1 MWNISPLSSSSSRW
15 IDNASWRL
23 NQSTERLSTLRR
35 INSAADDAAGLSISE
50 RFLSQMN
57 GERIAHQG
65 AMDGLSLAETADGA
79 LGQVSSSLQR
89 MRELALQ
96 SRNGTLNDSDRAS
109 LNAEYQQLGQEV
121 NRVIGSTSFNG
132 QKILSSDA
140 GTRQI
145 NTGAGSNDTLDL
157 TTPDL
162 RNDSDLADV
171 TGGSIATAGGSGDMI
186 DAIDDAL
193 KSVGQHRAKLGAAEH
208 RLEAAADTSDLRYES
223 ATRAYDRL
231 VSADV
236 AATSSSWH
244 QAQVQQYAAIAMFR
258 SEQTS
263 MQRLLS
269 LFG

>member
-1 MWNISPLSSSSSRW
+1 MWNFNSVSSSSRW
-15 IDNASWRL
+15 IDAASWRM
-23 NQSTERLSTLRR
+23 NQASERLSSMRR

-57 GERIAHQG
+57 GEHIAHQG
-65 AMDGLSLAETADGA
+65 AMDGMSLAETADGA
-79 LGQVSSSLQR
+79 LGQVSSNLQR

-109 LNAEYQQLGQEV
+109 LNSEYQQLGQEV

-140 GTRQI
+140 GSRQI
-145 NTGAGSNDTLDL
+145 NTGPGSQDTLDL

-162 RNDSDLADV
+162 RSNGDLSDV
-171 TGGSIATAGGSGDMI
+171 TGGSIATSGGSTS
-186 DAIDDAL
+186 AIDSIDKAL
-193 KSVGQHRAKLGAAEH
+193 KSVGQHRASLGATEH
-208 RLEAAADTSDLRYES
+208 RLEAVADTTDLRFES
-223 ATRAYDRL
+223 TSRAYDRL
-231 VSADV
+231 VSTDV
-236 AATSSSWH
+236 ASTTSSWR
-244 QAQVQQYAAIAMFR
+244 QAQVQQYAAISMFR
-258 SEQTS
+258 QNQSS

>member
-1 MWNISPLSSSSSRW
+1 MWNFSPSYSPSSRW
-15 IDNASWRL
+15 IDSASSRL
-23 NQSTERLSTLRR
+23 QLSTQRLSTLRR

-79 LGQVSSSLQR
+79 LGQVSSNLQR

-132 QKILSSDA
+132 QKILSSEA

-171 TGGSIATAGGSGDMI
+171 TGGSISTSGGSGDMI
-186 DAIDDAL
+186 DAIDKAME
-193 KSVGQHRAKLGAAEH
+193 SIGQHRAQLGAAQN
-208 RLEAAADTSDLRYES
+208 RLQAAADTSDLRFES
-223 ATRAYDRL
+223 SARAYDRL

-236 AATSSSWH
+236 PSTSSSWQ
-244 QAQVQQYAAIAMFR
+244 QAQVQQYAAIAMLR
-258 SEQTS
+258 HNQTT
-263 MQRLLS
+263 MQQLLS

>member
-1 MWNISPLSSSSSRW
+1 MWNISPLSSSSTRW

-23 NQSTERLSTLRR
+23 NQSTERLSSLRR
-35 INSAADDAAGLSISE
+35 INSAADDAAGLAISE

-65 AMDGLSLAETADGA
+65 AMDGVSLAQTADGA
-79 LGQVSSSLQR
+79 LGQVSGNLQR

-109 LNAEYQQLGQEV
+109 LNTEYQQLGEEV

-145 NTGAGSNDTLDL
+145 NTGPGAQDTLEL

-162 RNDSDLADV
+162 RNNGDLADV
-171 TGGSIATAGGSGDMI
+171 TGGNITTSGSSDDMI
-186 DAIDDAL
+186 EAIDDAL
-193 KSVGQHRAKLGAAEH
+193 KSVGQHRSQLGATER
-208 RLEAAADTSDLRYES
+208 RLEAVADTTDLRFES

-231 VSADV
+231 VSTDV
-236 AATSSSWH
+236 ASTASSWR

-258 SEQTS
+258 TEQTS